1 MMNVSK
7 SIAYLKRHN
16 NRRCMHLCLI
26 MMFIASTLI
35 YLIHSHSTLVRDIGY
50 YTRPLWDKNPNKFK
64 TIPHYYA
71 EDVPMET
78 LCQLHGWKMKP
89 KDELAK
95 NKVYDAIIFSVELDL
110 LEIRI
115 KELWK
120 VVDTFVILESNAT
133 FTGVTKNLTF
143 NEHKK
148 RFQFAASKIHH
159 VIIDQ
164 YALPAGEGPFYNE
177 GKMREAMDQA
187 LVDAGAKTNDLI
199 IMSDVDELPRAQTIE
214 IISSCEGVPEMLHL
228 QLRNYMYS
236 FEFYVDISSWRAH
249 VVKYNAGHTF
259 YTHGQITEDLLS
271 DAGNHKTGQ
280 TNACHHAYSVALSS
294 IGWHCSFCFRTI
306 QEFQFKMKSYSH
318 SDRVSSDGLLSA
330 DRIQKTICDGTDI
343 FDMPPESYNYKD
355 MVSKLRIDSSQSG
368 VGLPS
373 SLLNDSQRFKFLL
386 PGGCMRGTNGT

>member
-1 MMNVSK
+1 MNVSN
-7 SIAYLKRHN
+7 SIAFLKRNN

-35 YLIHSHSTLVRDIGY
+35 YLIQSQSTLVRDIGY
-50 YTRPLWDKNPNKFK
+50 YTRPLWDKDPNTFK

-89 KDELAK
+89 KQELAK

-115 KELWK
+115 KELWN

-143 NEHKK
+143 NQHKK

-164 YALPAGEGPFYNE
+164 HALPAGEGPFYNE

-199 IMSDVDELPRAQTIE
+199 IMSDVDELPRAQTVE
-214 IISSCEGVPEMLHL
+214 IISSCEGVPEKLHL

-236 FEFYVDISSWRAH
+236 FEFYVDSSSWRAH

-271 DAGNHKTGQ
+271 DAGNQKTG
-280 TNACHHAYSVALSS
+280 TNRCLPPYLLDFSRVAL
-294 IGWHCSFCFRTI
+294 
-306 QEFQFKMKSYSH
+306 
-318 SDRVSSDGLLSA
+318 L
-330 DRIQKTICDGTDI
+330 
-343 FDMPPESYNYKD
+343 
-355 MVSKLRIDSSQSG
+355 
-368 VGLPS
+368 
-373 SLLNDSQRFKFLL
+373 FLL
-386 PGGCMRGTNGT
+386 PNHT

>member
-1 MMNVSK
+1 
-7 SIAYLKRHN
+7 
-16 NRRCMHLCLI
+16 MHLCLI

-35 YLIHSHSTLVRDIGY
+35 YLIQSQSTLVRDIGY
-50 YTRPLWDKNPNKFK
+50 YTRPLWDKDPNTFK

-78 LCQLHGWKMKP
+78 LCQLHGWKIKS
-89 KDELAK
+89 KEKLAK

-115 KELWK
+115 KELWN

-177 GKMREAMDQA
+177 GRMREAMDQA
-187 LVDAGAKTNDLI
+187 LVDAGAKTNDMI
-199 IMSDVDELPRAQTIE
+199 IMSDVDELPRAQTID
-214 IISSCEGVPEMLHL
+214 IISSCEGVPEKLHL

-236 FEFYVDISSWRAH
+236 FEFYVDSSSWRAH
-249 VVKYNAGHTF
+249 VVKYNAGNTF

-271 DAGNHKTGQ
+271 DA
-280 TNACHHAYSVALSS
+280 
-294 IGWHCSFCFRTI
+294 GWHCSFCFRTI

-318 SDRVSSDGLLSA
+318 SDRVSNDGLLTA

-343 FDMPPESYNYKD
+343 FDMPPESYSYKD

-386 PGGCMRGTNGT
+386 PGGCMRGTSDT

>member
-1 MMNVSK
+1 MMNVSD
-7 SIAYLKRHN
+7 SIAYLKRNN

-35 YLIHSHSTLVRDIGY
+35 YLIQSQSTLVRDIGY
-50 YTRPLWDKNPNKFK
+50 YTRPLWDKNPNTFT

-78 LCQLHGWKMKP
+78 MCQLHGWKLKP
-89 KDELAK
+89 KEELAK

-115 KELWK
+115 KELWN

-133 FTGVTKNLTF
+133 FTGVAKNLTF
-143 NEHKK
+143 NQHKK

-199 IMSDVDELPRAQTIE
+199 IMSDVDELPRAQTID
-214 IISSCEGVPEMLHL
+214 IISSCQGVPEKLHL

-236 FEFYVDISSWRAH
+236 FEFYVDSSSWRAH

-271 DAGNHKTGQ
+271 DAG
-280 TNACHHAYSVALSS
+280 
-294 IGWHCSFCFRTI
+294 WHCSFCFRTI

-318 SDRVSSDGLLSA
+318 SDRVSNDGLLSA
-330 DRIQKTICDGTDI
+330 DRIQQTICDGTDI
-343 FDMPPESYNYKD
+343 FDMPPESYSYKD
-355 MVSKLRIDSSQSG
+355 MVTKFRIDSSQSG

-373 SLLNDSQRFKFLL
+373 SLLKDSRRFKFLL
-386 PGGCMRGTNGT
+386 PGGCMRGTSST

>member
-1 MMNVSK
+1 MMNVSN
-7 SIAYLKRHN
+7 SIAFLKRNN

-35 YLIHSHSTLVRDIGY
+35 YLIQSQSTLVRDIGY
-50 YTRPLWDKNPNKFK
+50 YTRPLWDKDPNTFK

-89 KDELAK
+89 KQELAK

-115 KELWK
+115 KELWN

-143 NEHKK
+143 NQHKK

-164 YALPAGEGPFYNE
+164 HALPAGEGPFYNE

-199 IMSDVDELPRAQTIE
+199 IMSDVDELPRAQTVE
-214 IISSCEGVPEMLHL
+214 IISSCEGVPEKLHL

-236 FEFYVDISSWRAH
+236 FEFYVDSSSWRAH

-271 DAGNHKTGQ
+271 DAG
-280 TNACHHAYSVALSS
+280 
-294 IGWHCSFCFRTI
+294 WHCSFCFRTI
-306 QEFQFKMKSYSH
+306 HEFQFKMKSYSH
-318 SDRVSSDGLLSA
+318 SDRVSNDGLLSA

-343 FDMPPESYNYKD
+343 FDMPPESYSYKD

-373 SLLNDSQRFKFLL
+373 SLLNDSKRFAFLL
-386 PGGCMRGTNGT
+386 PGGCMRGTSDT